1 MNTYMYVHIL
11 LLITI
16 TNKAKKA
23 TGDWRC
29 GMEKNA
35 REKKP
40 ATDILV
46 LKNEALPD
54 LLK

>member
-23 TGDWRC
+23 TGEWRC
-29 GMEKNA
+29 EMEKNV
-35 REKKP
+35 REKKS
-40 ATDILV
+40 ATEMLV
-46 LKNEALPD
+46 FKNKALPD